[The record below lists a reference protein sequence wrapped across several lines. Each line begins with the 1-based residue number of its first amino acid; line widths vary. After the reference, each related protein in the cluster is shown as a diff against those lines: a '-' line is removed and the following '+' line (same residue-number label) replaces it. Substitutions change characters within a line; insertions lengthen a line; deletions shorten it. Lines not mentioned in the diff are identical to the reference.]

1 MDGLSLHGR
10 LALVTGGAG
19 ALGSAIAADLAS
31 LGARVVVA
39 DIDIEGARRVAASL
53 PGSGG
58 GESVA
63 VAVEVDLA
71 DDASTVACA
80 AAVTAEHGPVDVL
93 VNNAGITQ
101 VERFVDS
108 DPATWDRQWQVN
120 LKAPMLLT
128 HALVGAMVERG
139 WGRVVFVS
147 SDGARAGAGG
157 EAVYSAC
164 KAGLFGFAK
173 TLAREVARGE
183 VTSNVVCP
191 GPVDTP
197 MMRAVQAEKPQMI
210 EALVRQ
216 VPLRRLG
223 RPEDVAATVAFLCSG
238 RAGYIT
244 GQTVSVSGGITMS

>member
-1 MDGLSLHGR
+1 MDGLSLDGR
-10 LALVTGGAG
+10 RAVVTGGAG
-19 ALGSAIAADLAS
+19 ALGSAICRDLAA
-31 LGARVVVA
+31 LGAEVVVA
-39 DIDIEGARRVAASL
+39 DVDVDGATRVAAEV
-53 PGSGG
+53 PGGA
-58 GESVA
+58 A
-63 VAVEVDLA
+63 VAAAVDLA
-71 DDASTVACA
+71 DDAAIA
-80 AAVTAEHGPVDVL
+80 AFAADQGPVDVL

-101 VERFVDS
+101 VERFADS

-128 HALVGAMVERG
+128 QALVGGMVERR

-164 KAGLFGFAK
+164 KAGLLGFDK

-191 GPVDTP
+191 GPTDTP
-197 MMRAVQAEKPQMI
+197 MMQRVEVEKPQMI
-210 EALVRQ
+210 EALLRQ

-223 RPEDVAATVAFLCSG
+223 TPDDVAATVAFLCSG
-238 RAGYIT
+238 RAGYLT
-244 GQTVSVSGGITMS
+244 GQTVSVSGGITMF

>member
-1 MDGLSLHGR
+1 MEGLSLDGR
-10 LALVTGGAG
+10 LAVVTGGAG
-19 ALGSAIAADLAS
+19 AIGAAICRDLAA

-39 DIDIEGARRVAASL
+39 DVDAARARQVAAEL
-53 PGSGG
+53 PG
-58 GESVA
+58 GEVG
-63 VAVEVDLA
+63 EVDLS
-71 DDASTVACA
+71 DDSSIRDF
-80 AAVTAEHGPVDVL
+80 AAVTTERWGPVDVL

-101 VERFVDS
+101 VEPFAES

-128 HALVGAMVERG
+128 QALVGGMVERG

-157 EAVYSAC
+157 EAVYAAC

-173 TLAREVARGE
+173 SLAREVARHQ

-191 GPVDTP
+191 GPTDTP
-197 MMRAVQAEKPQMI
+197 MLRAVAGEKPRLV
-210 EALVRQ
+210 EALTRA

-223 RPEDVAATVAFLCSG
+223 SPDDVAATVAFLCSA
-238 RAGYIT
+238 RAGYLT
-244 GQTVSVSGGITMS
+244 GQTVSVSGGLTMT

>member
-10 LALVTGGAG
+10 VAVVTGGAG
-19 ALGSAIAADLAS
+19 ALGSAIAADLAG

-39 DIDIEGARRVAASL
+39 DIDTAGAERVAAGLPSSL
-53 PGSGG
+53 G
-58 GESVA
+58 VA
-63 VAVEVDLA
+63 AEVDLA
-71 DDASTVACA
+71 DDASIAAFA
-80 AAVTAEHGPVDVL
+80 AAVTADRGPVDVL

-101 VERFVDS
+101 VERFADS
-108 DPATWDRQWQVN
+108 DPATWDRQWQIN

-128 HALVGAMVERG
+128 QALVGGMVERR

-157 EAVYSAC
+157 EAVYTAC

-191 GPVDTP
+191 GPTDTP
-197 MMRAVQAEKPQMI
+197 MMRAVQAEKPQLI
-210 EALVRQ
+210 EALVRS

-238 RAGYIT
+238 RAGYLT
-244 GQTVSVSGGITMS
+244 GQIVSVSGGITMA